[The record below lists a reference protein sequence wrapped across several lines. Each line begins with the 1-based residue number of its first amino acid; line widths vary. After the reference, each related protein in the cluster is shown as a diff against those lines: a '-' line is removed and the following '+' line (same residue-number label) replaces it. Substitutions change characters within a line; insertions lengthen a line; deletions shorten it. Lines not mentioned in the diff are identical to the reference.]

1 MGLSAACLRYSM
13 DRVYEVPSLLAVA
26 VFFFLKS
33 DELLLNSSLAH
44 QLAFSRST
52 LSSSVSERP
61 REGMGSVGGP

>member
-26 VFFFLKS
+26 VFFLKS